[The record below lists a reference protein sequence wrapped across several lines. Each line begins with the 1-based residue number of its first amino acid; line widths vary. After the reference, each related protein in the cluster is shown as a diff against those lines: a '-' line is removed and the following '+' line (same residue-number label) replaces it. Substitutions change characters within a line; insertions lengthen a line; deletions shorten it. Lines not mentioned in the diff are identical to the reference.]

1 MSTFFKSNLS
11 DLVKV
16 RVGSKSGE
24 GGESAKPDDYKIIPD
39 DEQSDQ
45 SDKSDQ
51 SDQSDQNEPSDPSG
65 ESGKGKGEEKPVDV
79 KIGGN
84 PKPIIDIIPEDSSL
98 QDMFGDAEEL
108 AGSDGKSSKPMTR
121 EEKKKALSRAE
132 QAEKAEAEANQA
144 PGTQSSKG
152 DGSRRIMV
160 AGDYPIK
167 TDWASILINLL
178 KTKQPGPPSWSQ
190 VHKKT
195 FGTKFGGQPVMR
207 PGRTDK
213 PDVGKIII
221 AMDTSG
227 SIDDVIMNKF
237 VSELRR
243 IYTIFQNSTNFS
255 AKIVLWADG
264 PYAESP
270 DFSGKQ
276 FNSLQKWIAQNF
288 KSGGTAIRDVVRLI
302 NGLPNL
308 NQYIAT
314 VWFTDGQVWDLDL
327 PLPAMDNV
335 FVIQGFSAVYTRDF
349 FDAVKKYRPASKK
362 ITVVRTDY

>member
-16 RVGSKSGE
+16 RVGSKGGE
-24 GGESAKPDDYKIIPD
+24 GGKSSNPGDYKIIPD
-39 DEQSDQ
+39 DDE
-45 SDKSDQ
+45 SDQ
-51 SDQSDQNEPSDPSG
+51 SDQSDQNEPSDQS
-65 ESGKGKGEEKPVDV
+65 SQGEEKPAEV

-84 PKPIIDIIPEDSSL
+84 PKPIVDIIPEDSSL

-121 EEKKKALSRAE
+121 DEKKKALSRAE
-132 QAEKAEAEANQA
+132 QAEKAEAETNQA
-144 PGTQSSKG
+144 PGTQPGKG
-152 DGSRRIMV
+152 VSGRRIMV
-160 AGDYPIK
+160 AGDYPVK

-178 KTKQPGPPSWSQ
+178 KTRQPGPPSWAQ

-213 PDVGKIII
+213 PDVGKIVI
-221 AMDTSG
+221 AIDTSG
-227 SIDDVIMNKF
+227 SIDDVIMNRF

-243 IYTIFQNSTNFS
+243 IYTIFQNSANFS

-308 NQYIAT
+308 NQYVAT

-327 PLPAMDNV
+327 PLPDMDNV
-335 FVIQGFSAVYTRDF
+335 FVIQGFSAEYTRAF
-349 FDAVKKYRPASKK
+349 FDAVKKYRPANKK